1 MTTPRL
7 SLVLGGA
14 RSGKSRFAL
23 ERATAA
29 GLDPVYV
36 ATAQAYDDE
45 MRERIRLHRAER
57 GGMAT
62 VEAPIDLPACLASEG
77 RPGRILLVDCL
88 TLWLSNVMLA
98 DRDVAADA
106 DALVAALDAV
116 ACPAVLVSNE
126 VGMGIVPENALARRF
141 RDAQGRLNQQIAGL
155 ADEVVF
161 VAAGLPLYLKRHA
174 T

>member
-1 MTTPRL
+1 M
-7 SLVLGGA
+7 
-14 RSGKSRFAL
+14 
-23 ERATAA
+23 AA

-45 MRERIRLHRAER
+45 MRDRIRLHRAER

-62 VEAPIDLPACLASEG
+62 VEAPIDLAASLAAEG

-98 DRDVAADA
+98 GRDVGADSA
-106 DALVAALDAV
+106 GLLAV
-116 ACPAVLVSNE
+116 LGYLPCPAVLVSNE

-141 RDAQGRLNQQIAGL
+141 RDAQGRLNQQIAAV
-155 ADEVVF
+155 ADEVTF
-161 VAAGLPLYLKRHA
+161 VAAGLPLYLKRYA